1 MAGNNNSGRK
11 SKLEEIELIERLSP
25 LDDEAFKQLKK
36 GIARGEFAFIKLFFL
51 YRWGK
56 PKQIQEVTVHSEQPL
71 FDISQVPNIFF
82 KKTE

>member
-11 SKLEEIELIERLSP
+11 NKSSEIAMIEKLSP
-25 LDDEAFKQLKK
+25 LDNEAFEQLEK

-56 PKQIQEVTVHSEQPL
+56 PKQIQEITVHSEQPL